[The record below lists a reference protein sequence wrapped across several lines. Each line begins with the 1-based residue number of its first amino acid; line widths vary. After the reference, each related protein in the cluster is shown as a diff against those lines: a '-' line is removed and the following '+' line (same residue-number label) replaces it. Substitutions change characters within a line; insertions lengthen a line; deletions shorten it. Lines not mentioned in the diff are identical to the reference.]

1 MKVKIIK
8 SENQSYWYADKIGE
22 VFEVDENFNSRNYR
36 VILKGNYIS
45 KSDCEIVENEL
56 SGTQQ
61 KIVKVCY
68 EVKNML
74 LEKNRKY
81 GDAALNPIRIF
92 AKSDT
97 VEQLKVRIDDKLNRF
112 KNIQK
117 DDTEDVVNDL
127 IGYLILL
134 KVLEESD

>member
-8 SENQSYWYADKIGE
+8 SEKPSYWYANKIGE
-22 VFEVDENFNSRNYR
+22 VFEVVDYSYSNDYR
-36 VILKGNYIS
+36 TLEKGYYIL

-56 SGTQQ
+56 LGTHQ
-61 KIVKVCY
+61 KILKVCD

-81 GDAALNPIRIF
+81 GDAALSPIRIF

-127 IGYLILL
+127 IGYLMLL

>member
-8 SENQSYWYADKIGE
+8 CKSPEYWYANIIGE
-22 VFEVDENFNSRNYR
+22 VFEVEEWDIRNYKKLESCDL
-36 VILKGNYIS
+36 II
-45 KSDCEIVENEL
+45 KSDCKIVEND
-56 SGTQQ
+56 TQQ
-61 KIVKVCY
+61 KIIKVCD

-92 AKSDT
+92 ATADT

-112 KNIQK
+112 KNMQK

-134 KVLEESD
+134 KVAEERDK

>member
-22 VFEVDENFNSRNYR
+22 VFEVDENFNSSNYR
-36 VILKGNYIS
+36 VILKWNYIS
-45 KSDCEIVENEL
+45 KSDCEIVEND
-56 SGTQQ
+56 TQQ
-61 KIVKVCY
+61 KIVKVCD

-92 AKSDT
+92 ATADT

-112 KNIQK
+112 RNMQE

-134 KVLEESD
+134 KVAEESDK

>member
-8 SENQSYWYADKIGE
+8 CKSPEYWYANIIGE
-22 VFEVDENFNSRNYR
+22 VFEVEEWDIHNYKK
-36 VILKGNYIS
+36 LESCDLIS
-45 KSDCEIVENEL
+45 KSDCEIVEND
-56 SGTQQ
+56 TQQ
-61 KIVKVCY
+61 EIVKVCD

-112 KNIQK
+112 KNMQK

-127 IGYLILL
+127 IGYSILL
-134 KVLEESD
+134 KVAEESEE

>member
-1 MKVKIIK
+1 MAENLKIK
-8 SENQSYWYADKIGE
+8 LTTTQEK
-22 VFEVDENFNSRNYR
+22 
-36 VILKGNYIS
+36 IS
-45 KSDCEIVENEL
+45 KVCDEIKE
-56 SGTQQ
+56 
-61 KIVKVCY
+61 
-68 EVKNML
+68 ML

-81 GDAALNPIRIF
+81 GDSALNPIRIF

-134 KVLEESD
+134 KVAQKSEE

>member
-8 SENQSYWYADKIGE
+8 SESQQYWYTDKIGG
-22 VFEVDENFNSRNYR
+22 VFEVEEHDSSNYR
-36 VILKGNYIS
+36 VKLNGYWIS
-45 KSDCEIVENEL
+45 KLDCEIVENEL
-56 SGTQQ
+56 SDNQQ
-61 KIVKVCY
+61 KIVKVCD

-117 DDTEDVVNDL
+117 DDTEDIVNDL

-134 KVLEESD
+134 KVSEESD

>member
-1 MKVKIIK
+1 MLFRSFSVCFPVTI
-8 SENQSYWYADKIGE
+8 
-22 VFEVDENFNSRNYR
+22 
-36 VILKGNYIS
+36 
-45 KSDCEIVENEL
+45 EIVENEL
-56 SGTQQ
+56 SDTQQ
-61 KIVKVCY
+61 KIVKVCD

-92 AKSDT
+92 ATADA

-112 KNIQK
+112 KNMQK

-134 KVLEESD
+134 KVAEESDK

>member
-1 MKVKIIK
+1 MKVKII
-8 SENQSYWYADKIGE
+8 
-22 VFEVDENFNSRNYR
+22 
-36 VILKGNYIS
+36 

-61 KIVKVCY
+61 KIIKVCD

-92 AKSDT
+92 ATSDT
-97 VEQLKVRIDDKLNRF
+97 IEQLKVRIDDKLNTF
-112 KNIQK
+112 KNMQK

-134 KVLEESD
+134 KVAEESDK

>member
-8 SENQSYWYADKIGE
+8 CENPEYWYADKIGE
-22 VFEVDENFNSRNYR
+22 VFEVEEWDIRNYKKFGSCDL
-36 VILKGNYIS
+36 II
-45 KSDCEIVENEL
+45 KSDCEIVEND
-56 SGTQQ
+56 TQE
-61 KIVKVCY
+61 KIIKICDA
-68 EVKNML
+68 VKNML

-81 GDAALNPIRIF
+81 GDSALNPIRIF
-92 AKSDT
+92 ATADT

-112 KNIQK
+112 KNIQE

-134 KVLEESD
+134 KVAEESDK